1 MSSIDQIEIP
11 FSKTKMVLTLLGSL
25 VFIGL
30 GLWFVID
37 PPASN
42 HRVFGNPTRVFTVG
56 LVSML
61 FFGLVCVVVIRKLV
75 DNRPGLI
82 IHRQGIVDN
91 TSGVSAG
98 LIPWG
103 DIEDIEISQV
113 MNQKFIMI
121 IVNNPE
127 FYLNKVNNPLK
138 KNAIKMNYLSYG
150 SPISISSNSLQTNFN
165 DLLSLLTKK
174 MAEFKS

>member
-1 MSSIDQIEIP
+1 
-11 FSKTKMVLTLLGSL
+11 
-25 VFIGL
+25 
-30 GLWFVID
+30 
-37 PPASN
+37 
-42 HRVFGNPTRVFTVG
+42 
-56 LVSML
+56 ML

-91 TSGVSAG
+91 SSGVSAG

-150 SPISISSNSLQTNFN
+150 SPISISSNSLQTI
-165 DLLSLLTKK
+165 L
-174 MAEFKS
+174 MIY